1 MAVVVQDEIVQ
12 LLGLPE
18 AGAGAPSLDR
28 IEDTLTAGYA
38 QALAL
43 EAERWR
49 IERRLG
55 EVARGVDGGRNGDL
69 AAELRGLAARLTS
82 ADGELIRLR
91 TLLGSLRDR
100 ARTLRSA
107 VPR

>member
-1 MAVVVQDEIVQ
+1 MQEQIVE

-18 AGAGAPSLDR
+18 RGAEAPSLDR

-38 QALAL
+38 EALAL

-55 EVARGVDGGRNGDL
+55 EVARNPGNDL
-69 AAELRGLAARLTS
+69 AAELKALAARLKS
-82 ADGELIRLR
+82 ADGELVRLR
-91 TLLGSLRDR
+91 ALLASLRDR
-100 ARTLRSA
+100 ARVVRAAASC
-107 VPR
+107 